1 MGILKD
7 GIQFTGSVGNLS
19 AYTIKGSDKI
29 ILRRKGGATKQRIAN
44 DPRFERTRENNSEFG
59 ICGKAAGQI
68 RKMMSP
74 VIHVADHNFIS
85 TLSSLLRTG
94 MQPRDT
100 ISERGRRGLL
110 FSQHAAL
117 LQGFRLNLKNPFESV
132 VRQTPVCSIDRATGK
147 GVVQLPELIPGI
159 NLMLPPNPPLYRFV
173 LGMGAIA
180 DIKHNGRNYTEYNPK
195 PLPAVFSTETEWYGN
210 QEVFNARRVELP
222 LELPEGWDETA
233 TFLLFIGLEMGKPL
247 TANEIEEV
255 KGRGC
260 AVIAAVG

>member
-7 GIQFTGSVGNLS
+7 GIQFTGSVGNIS

-29 ILRRKGGATKQRIAN
+29 ILRRKGGATKEQIATS
-44 DPRFERTRENNSEFG
+44 PRFERTRENNSEFG
-59 ICGKAAGQI
+59 ICASTAGRI
-68 RKMMSP
+68 KRMMRC
-74 VIHVADHNFIS
+74 VDNMADYNFTS
-85 TLSSLLRTG
+85 TLSSLLRKR

-100 ISERGRRGLL
+100 VSERGRRGLL

-132 VRQTPVCSIDRATGK
+132 VRQMPICSIDRATGK
-147 GVVQLPELIPGI
+147 GVVQLPELTPGV
-159 NLMLPPNPPLYRFV
+159 NLLLPPNPPLYRFV
-173 LGMGAIA
+173 LGMGAIT
-180 DIKHNGRNYTEYNPK
+180 DIKHNGRDYTEINPK
-195 PLPAVFSTETEWYGN
+195 PLPAVFSTATEWHGN
-210 QEVFNARRVELP
+210 QQTFNAQRIELP
-222 LELPEGWDETA
+222 LELPEGWDTTA

-247 TANEIEEV
+247 TASEIEEV

>member
-7 GIQFTGSVGNLS
+7 GIQFTGSLGNLS

-29 ILRRKGGATKQRIAN
+29 ILRRKGGATKERIAN

-59 ICGKAAGQI
+59 ICASTAGQI
-68 RKMMSP
+68 KRMMSP
-74 VIHVADHNFIS
+74 VDQMADYNF
-85 TLSSLLRTG
+85 TPVLNSLLRTR
-94 MQPRDT
+94 MLPRDT
-100 ISERGRRGLL
+100 VSERGQRGLL

-117 LQGFRLNLKNPFESV
+117 LQGFRLNLNNPFESM
-132 VRQTPVCSIDRATGK
+132 VRQAPICSIDRTTGV
-147 GVVQLPELIPGI
+147 GVVQLPELTPGI

-180 DIKHNGRNYTEYNPK
+180 DIKHNGRDYTQYNPK
-195 PLPAVFSTETEWYGN
+195 PLPAVFSTETAWYGN
-210 QEVFNARRVELP
+210 QEVFNARRIELP

-247 TANEIEEV
+247 TATVIEEV

-260 AVIAAVG
+260 AIIAAVG

>member
-7 GIQFTGSVGNLS
+7 GIQFTGSLGNLS

-29 ILRRKGGATKQRIAN
+29 ILRRKGGATKERIAN

-68 RKMMSP
+68 RRMMNP
-74 VIHVADHNFIS
+74 VIPLADYNFTS
-85 TLSSLLRTG
+85 TLSSLLRIR
-94 MQPRDT
+94 MLPRDT
-100 ISERGRRGLL
+100 VSDRGQRGLL

-117 LQGFRLNLKNPFESV
+117 LQGFRLNLNNPFESM
-132 VRQTPVCSIDRATGK
+132 VRQAPICSINRTTGM
-147 GVVQLPELIPGI
+147 GVVQLPELTPGL

-180 DIKHNGRNYTEYNPK
+180 DIKHNGRDYTEYNPK
-195 PLPAVFSTETEWYGN
+195 PLPAVFSTETAWHGN
-210 QEVFNARRVELP
+210 QQTFKAQRVELP
-222 LELPEGWDETA
+222 LALPEGWDKTA

-247 TANEIEEV
+247 TATVIEEV

-260 AVIAAVG
+260 AIIAAVG